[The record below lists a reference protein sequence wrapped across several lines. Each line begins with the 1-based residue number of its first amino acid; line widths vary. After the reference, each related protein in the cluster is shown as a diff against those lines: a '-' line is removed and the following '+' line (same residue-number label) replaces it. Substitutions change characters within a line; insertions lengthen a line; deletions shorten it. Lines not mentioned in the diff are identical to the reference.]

1 MKGIH
6 MAKSELQHIYGL
18 IDQLSDTER
27 LLIRQYLSS
36 GITKDANKRSES
48 FSDADVL
55 KMITP
60 KPKSGRDIV
69 QSGLDSGAI
78 GSWSDMEIDDS
89 VEWLAQQRKSR
100 FEW

>member
-1 MKGIH
+1 

-27 LLIRQYLSS
+27 LLIVEYLRSGSS
-36 GITKDANKRSES
+36 KDAENGSED
-48 FSDADVL
+48 FSDTEIL
-55 KMITP
+55 QMITP

-78 GSWSDMEIDDS
+78 GSWSDMNIEDS
-89 VEWLAQQRKSR
+89 VEWLSQQRKSR